1 MFHSNSNQFPS
12 KKTSLTDPVS
22 ANSSG
27 LGGGGPKYKESV
39 CSTTPDSEIG
49 IQHELLARINSS
61 QSTLTSS
68 LTMDD
73 EHVSENIVELNFFY
87 GIVKRNLLRYQNPIT
102 GLYPVTSS
110 EKNIGSVRDTLYC
123 CMSTWSLGQAF
134 KKINDDKGKCYE
146 LCQSTVLA
154 LQGKVGPGKV
164 HSLGTFP
171 ILLRFFLKIPP
182 ASPKNRERNS
192 SPLPF

>member
-1 MFHSNSNQFPS
+1 MSTTQLRRRSSVLFHSNSNQFPS
-12 KKTSLTDPVS
+12 KKTSLTDPVN
-22 ANSSG
+22 ANSG
-27 LGGGGPKYKESV
+27 LGGEGPKYKESV

-73 EHVSENIVELNFFY
+73 EHISENIVELNFFY

-171 ILLRFFLKIPP
+171 ILLRFF
-182 ASPKNRERNS
+182 
-192 SPLPF
+192 